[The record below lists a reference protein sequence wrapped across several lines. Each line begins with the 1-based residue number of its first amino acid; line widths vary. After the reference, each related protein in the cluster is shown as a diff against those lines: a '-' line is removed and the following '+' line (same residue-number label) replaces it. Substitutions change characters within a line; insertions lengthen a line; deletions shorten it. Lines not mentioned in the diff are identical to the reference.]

1 MATCMQKRQMKKPAC
16 RRLYGMDFMY
26 IKRIVLSITLIV
38 FGLGCSTQKSDLPKH
53 IQELDNLAMY
63 SAGIE
68 PAYQIHL
75 KRGQIFEDTDEVIIG
90 SLSDIAIDKAG
101 RIFIAD
107 GKQLD
112 IKVYEPGGR
121 FLTRLGRQGEGP
133 GEFLEI
139 SSIQATKNK
148 LFVYDRNQQR
158 AVVFSID
165 SLTYKY
171 TINLADNRDQFEELS
186 DAYLGNLNVRSNDTL
201 LMAFSTSNFSD
212 EINDWDS
219 IKNTALFYNLDGKG
233 RITSEKLFKAKSS
246 IQILIPYGARSVG
259 TPVDFTGELL
269 TSFSDD
275 GDIYVNWSG
284 DFLIKV
290 YSDAGEYKHAFY
302 YPFEKIP
309 LSTETALNA
318 GVPERIIENMSS
330 MDLSETWPALNSM
343 LIDDENRL
351 WISTIVEDFDVYQW
365 WVLDASDGSLLAR
378 FSWSRSKQIEKVKN
392 GKLYTRETDE
402 ETGLQEIVRYDIEFV
417 GE

>member
-1 MATCMQKRQMKKPAC
+1 
-16 RRLYGMDFMY
+16 L
-26 IKRIVLSITLIV
+26 
-38 FGLGCSTQKSDLPKH
+38 H
-53 IQELDNLAMY
+53 
-63 SAGIE
+63 
-68 PAYQIHL
+68 
-75 KRGQIFEDTDEVIIG
+75 
-90 SLSDIAIDKAG
+90 
-101 RIFIAD
+101 
-107 GKQLD
+107 
-112 IKVYEPGGR
+112 IKVYEPDGR

-133 GEFLEI
+133 GEFLDI
-139 SSIQATKNK
+139 SSIQATKNQ

-165 SLTYKY
+165 SLTYNY
-171 TINLADNRDQFEELS
+171 TINLAENRDQFDELS
-186 DAYLGNLNVRSNDTL
+186 DAYLRNLNVRSNDTL
-201 LMAFSTSNFSD
+201 LMTFSTSNFSD
-212 EINDWDS
+212 EMNNWDS
-219 IKNTALFYNLDGKG
+219 IENTALFYNMDGKG
-233 RITSEKLFKAKSS
+233 RIISEKLLETKSS
-246 IQILIPYGARSVG
+246 IHILIPYGARSVG
-259 TPVDFTGELL
+259 TPVSFTGELL

-275 GDIYVNWSG
+275 GDIYVNWSN

-290 YSDAGEYKHAFY
+290 YNNGGEYKHAFY
-302 YPFEKIP
+302 YPHEKIP
-309 LSTETALNA
+309 LTKETALNV
-318 GVPERIIENMSS
+318 GVPERTIENMSS